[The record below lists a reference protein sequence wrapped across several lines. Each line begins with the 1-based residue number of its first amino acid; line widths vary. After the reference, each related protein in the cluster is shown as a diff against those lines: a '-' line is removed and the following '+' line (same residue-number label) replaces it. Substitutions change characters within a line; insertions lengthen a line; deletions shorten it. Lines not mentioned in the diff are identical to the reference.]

1 MRAGIY
7 TIHNMV
13 EDFYSPLDIASS
25 DVIAK
30 RRFALSL
37 NEGVKNNKNP
47 IVKSDYELLCIGHIE
62 TDTHSILDTEKSV
75 LGNYETIIN
84 DECVTPLFD
93 NKAN

>member
-30 RRFALSL
+30 RRFVISL
-37 NEGVKNNKNP
+37 NEGLKTSKTP
-47 IVKSDYELLCIGHIE
+47 IVKSDYELICIGHID
-62 TDTHSILDTEKSV
+62 TDTHEILDRDRSE
-75 LGNYETIIN
+75 LGKYETIIN
-84 DECVTPLFD
+84 DECVAPLFD
-93 NKAN
+93 NKSN